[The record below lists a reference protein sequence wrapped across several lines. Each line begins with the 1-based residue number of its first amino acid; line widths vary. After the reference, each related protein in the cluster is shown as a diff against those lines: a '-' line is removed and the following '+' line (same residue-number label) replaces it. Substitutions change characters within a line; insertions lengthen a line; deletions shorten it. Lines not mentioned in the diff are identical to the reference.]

1 MGREMGMRGLSW
13 AMAALAA
20 TALLLSLFAP
30 QAQAAGVQ
38 GPVLMPQEASKPR
51 PLEVE
56 PTIHVS
62 ISPAYYNF
70 TDRYWHVPG
79 KINVTVFITPPEIL
93 DRIVNVKFCIWQRDV
108 WSLTAPKPIFYDEKY
123 IEKDIWA
130 RGGWDE
136 VEVDWGEPMF
146 WLNFTLVRL
155 GWCPPEDWYRVFKE
169 AAPYWGIVINVTYTT
184 PGGAKVW
191 KAKWVYLY
199 VHYMPGEFVE
209 EYHPW
214 KAPARWMELGLRPGR
229 EEYVPPEEPGYWR
242 TVGRRYYR
250 DVVSLYWRIEP
261 VEAEAYEQ
269 AVYLYLGRWDPDANK
284 WRYYELGGEEI
295 DGPMD
300 MTDYTKWQYN
310 DVRSG
315 WKYGFWYGYTTSWP
329 TRLFEDG
336 VYNLTLAYVDTYGNI
351 MQYTIFAM
359 VDNTPPRVEIVS
371 PSDGDRLSGVATI
384 KFKVVEDNP
393 LRATFSVAG
402 ITRYMRAGEFDTTGA
417 VNTLD
422 LDTTAIGDGR
432 YTLRLEVEDMAGN
445 TNSTMVTVEI
455 ANFAGLT
462 LDAFNDGMKVGILF
476 GVAAG
481 LIVGAWA
488 CVGAYKLFVKKR

>member
-1 MGREMGMRGLSW
+1 MRGSYWLLV
-13 AMAALAA
+13 AI
-20 TALLLSLFAP
+20 ALLLLLPLAAP
-30 QAQAAGVQ
+30 AAQAKAAQ
-38 GPVLMPQEASKPR
+38 APSPVLEMQEATDGPR
-51 PLEVE
+51 PAQAE
-56 PTIHVS
+56 PEIFVS
-62 ISPAYYNF
+62 LSPAYYNF

-79 KINVTVFITPPEIL
+79 KMNVTIFITPKEIL
-93 DRIVNVKFCIWQRDV
+93 DRIVNVKFCVWQRDV

-123 IEKDIWA
+123 IEKDIWD
-130 RGGWDE
+130 RGGWTE

-155 GWCPPEDWYRVFKE
+155 GWCSPTDWPRVFKE

-184 PGGAKVW
+184 PGGVKTW
-191 KAKWVYLY
+191 KDKWVYLY

-242 TVGRRYYR
+242 VIGRRYYR
-250 DVVSLYWRIEP
+250 SVVNLYWRIEP
-261 VEAEAYEQ
+261 VEAEAYEEE
-269 AVYLYLGRWDPDANK
+269 VLLYLCRWDEDENR
-284 WRYYELGGEEI
+284 WRYYELGGDEI

-329 TRLFEDG
+329 TTSFSDG
-336 VYNLTLAYVDTYGNI
+336 VYNLTLAFVDTYGNI
-351 MQYTIFAM
+351 MRYTVFAV
-359 VDNTPPRVEIVS
+359 VDNTPPEVDILS
-371 PSDGDRLSGVATI
+371 PSEGERLSGMVVV
-384 KFKVVEDNP
+384 KFKVVEEHP
-393 LRATFSVAG
+393 LKATFSVAG
-402 ITRYMRAGEFDTTGA
+402 VMTRYLRAGEFDATGA
-417 VNTLD
+417 ENRLD
-422 LDTTAIGDGR
+422 LDTTTIGDGR

-445 TNSTMVTVEI
+445 LNSVMVSVEI

-462 LDAFNDGMKVGILF
+462 LDAFNDGVKVGVAF
-476 GVAAG
+476 GVAIG

-488 CVGAYKLFVKKR
+488 CLGAYKYFARKR